1 MDKAKKA
8 AEIEKAEE
16 NGENIGTQ
24 FSKETRVRDEDEEMQ
39 KFIEKEME
47 KRRGKRQDSDPNE
60 HEKYLTPEEAALLS
74 LPDHLKKSQSKKN
87 EEMLSSQMLSGIP
100 EVDLGQGFTEL
111 LNIFLKIYV
120 TINWRNFMTEFT
132 MTGGRFLEYKNLF

>member
-1 MDKAKKA
+1 
-8 AEIEKAEE
+8 
-16 NGENIGTQ
+16 
-24 FSKETRVRDEDEEMQ
+24 MQ

-100 EVDLGQGFTEL
+100 EVDLGIDEKIRNIEATENAKKKL
-111 LNIFLKIYV
+111 AQDRNKKSDKASEFVV
-120 TINWRNFMTEFT
+120 TNLAVNF
-132 MTGGRFLEYKNLF
+132 